1 MEFHKSVTRNRKL
14 FLEEELHNVQEE
26 LRENDKHVQ
35 KLDEKRAEILEL
47 LSTSMALEAYTKA
60 QEDLT
65 DLDARIAKLELRIED
80 YERLEDMDSSLKRMR
95 LDAIESIKTELKD
108 NDDVIIEVTGLFVSI
123 CEEIY
128 SDRKARLLFEV
139 TNKGVLKVEPK
150 IDGDDS
156 KGIKEVSIFAFDLA
170 CVIIGSEGGYIPSF
184 LIHDSHL
191 FDAMDDRQLC
201 SCLNIG
207 ARLSDEYGVQY
218 IVLLNTD
225 RLEAAERIGFDRADY
240 PISTILTDKGDD
252 SGLFGFRFN

>member
-1 MEFHKSVTRNRKL
+1 MGQYDQATFFPATLSATRQIPAPCNSICCAWTTLPGCFPRTVSL
-14 FLEEELHNVQEE
+14 C
-26 LRENDKHVQ
+26 RWQ
-35 KLDEKRAEILEL
+35 KKR
-47 LSTSMALEAYTKA
+47 
-60 QEDLT
+60 
-65 DLDARIAKLELRIED
+65 
-80 YERLEDMDSSLKRMR
+80 SSLLAALRH
-95 LDAIESIKTELKD
+95 
-108 NDDVIIEVTGLFVSI
+108 
-123 CEEIY
+123 
-128 SDRKARLLFEV
+128 RKARLLFEV

-170 CVIIGSEGGYIPSF
+170 CVIIGSEGGYIPGF

-207 ARLSDEYGVQY
+207 ARLSDEHGLQY

-225 RLEAAERIGFDRADY
+225 RLEAVELIGFDRANY
-240 PISTILTDKGDD
+240 PIETILTDKGDD

>member
-1 MEFHKSVTRNRKL
+1 MRSPNHHLLSKL
-14 FLEEELHNVQEE
+14 LDK
-26 LRENDKHVQ
+26 END
-35 KLDEKRAEILEL
+35 
-47 LSTSMALEAYTKA
+47 
-60 QEDLT
+60 
-65 DLDARIAKLELRIED
+65 
-80 YERLEDMDSSLKRMR
+80 
-95 LDAIESIKTELKD
+95 DAI
-108 NDDVIIEVTGLFVSI
+108 NEVTSLFVSI

-170 CVIIGSEGGYIPSF
+170 CVIIGSEGGYIPGF

-207 ARLSDEYGVQY
+207 ARLSDEYGLQY

-225 RLEAAERIGFDRADY
+225 RLEAAERIGFARADY
-240 PISTILTDKGDD
+240 PIPTILTDKGDD